1 MAAADP
7 PTTEQQLARWLGLAL
22 APLTEVAVDPA
33 RRAKLLGELGFT
45 PPAEIPDLGLDTAH
59 LTALGTA
66 TDALIAAIATGSAG
80 ADEYAAVLLA
90 VIDVVG
96 DVLTMGDRLAAVLD
110 LTYLQVSRIAEL
122 LPERLLHWMLVE
134 QLRRNAPLLLGFLTA
149 LGLVDDGEPG
159 GAPYPRLRL
168 DRLGLLTNPGA
179 LLTDVYG
186 WGTADPN
193 LELALDRLVLLLLT
207 VWSPATFEISA
218 EAALAA
224 ATDGDTVPN
233 DPNAVGPDD
242 YDRPDEARLPVV
254 AGEVYGVDLDAGV
267 TLRLVD
273 SGGVRRAALALSP
286 FLNGDATIAVP
297 LGSGAWLLAAGV
309 AGEVSFDA
317 VTITPG
323 PDGRGV
329 TVTPPGGVVGGGR
342 VTLGLS
348 RQNADGT
355 PVRLFSI
362 AGVAVSEAT
371 SVGVALTAG
380 ASTTGALDLGVEL
393 TLAGGVARFG
403 TGAADGFMAKA
414 LPPGGIEVTL
424 DLTLGWATERGF
436 YVRGGAG
443 LEISIPIHTTYFGI
457 LTIDTVD
464 LAVAL
469 RETGALDTAVA
480 ATFRVE
486 LGPVK
491 AAVEKMG
498 VRARLEFPPGGGN
511 LGPAQLG
518 MAFRPPDGAGLA
530 LNAGPVSGGGYVLND
545 PDNGRYGGILQLRIA
560 DTVAVTAIG
569 LIATKLPDGRRGFSL
584 LVVITAEF
592 PPIQLGLGFTLN
604 GVGGLFGAHRSMD
617 LAALRAGVRNR
628 GIDSVL
634 FPVDPVANAPRVI
647 RDLEAFF
654 PVTEGQFCVG
664 LMVAIG
670 WGTPTLVKAE
680 IGIVVELPSPVRI
693 ALLGRLSVVL
703 PDEDAA
709 VVSLKV
715 VVLGTI
721 DFAAKELAI
730 DASIYDSRIAVFG
743 ISGDFALRL
752 SYGATPAFAV
762 AIGGFNPRFTPPPGF
777 PELARVQI
785 SLATSDN
792 PRLRLEAYLANTP
805 TTVQAGARLDL
816 YVEADLGAL
825 GLFTAGAWLYFDA
838 LVYLLPKLSFV
849 VDLGGGIAIARNG
862 RPFLSAQLVLTLEGP
877 QPVHGCGYAEID
889 FFGKHRLPIDVTVG
903 PEQLVLVLPPG
914 DPIAALLTA
923 LGLADNWSA
932 QLPGVGG
939 AGLVQLRNLGDVAE
953 DLLLV
958 HPFGAITFSQRVAP
972 LDVPIDTFEGAP
984 PPPGAAVL
992 SPRVLIGGLAATG
1005 SEVREAFPAGQ
1016 FFSLSD
1022 DEKLTGE
1029 AFPRFC
1035 SGLTGLAVPERTVAP
1050 PPTVA
1055 GGEGY
1060 ETAVLNPESWWPE
1073 PHDEPYAFAHT
1084 TLDVLVGTGAA
1095 GRASTRTTGAA
1106 GFTGEPLGIAVAE
1119 KSYQLAGTGDL
1130 SPAAGSWA
1138 TATEADLERG
1148 GDAALQ
1154 VVGAHEVDA

>member
-1 MAAADP
+1 MAAQDP
-7 PTTEQQLARWLGLAL
+7 PTTEHQLALWLGLAL

-33 RRAKLLGELGFT
+33 RRAKLLADLGFT
-45 PPAEIPDLGLDTAH
+45 PPAEIPDLGLDAAH
-59 LTALGTA
+59 LTALDTA
-66 TDALIAAIATGSAG
+66 TDDLFAAIAAG
-80 ADEYAAVLLA
+80 DASADEYAAVLLA
-90 VIDVVG
+90 VVNMVG
-96 DVLTMGDRLAAVLD
+96 DVLAMGDRLTAVLD
-110 LTYLQVSRIAEL
+110 AAYLQVSRIAEL

-134 QLRRNAPLLLGFLTA
+134 QLRHNAPLLGLLTA

-159 GAPYPRLRL
+159 GASYPRLRL
-168 DRLGLLTNPGA
+168 DRLGLLMNPGA
-179 LLTDVYG
+179 LLADVYG

-193 LELALDRLVLLLLT
+193 LELALDRLVLMLRM
-207 VWSPATFEISA
+207 VWSPATFGISV

-224 ATDGDTVPN
+224 ATDDSTVPR
-233 DPNAVGPDD
+233 AVDADD
-242 YDRPDEARLPVV
+242 YGRPDEARLPVV
-254 AGEVYGVDLDAGV
+254 AREVYGVDLDAGV

-273 SGGVRRAALALSP
+273 ADGVRRAALALSP
-286 FLNGDATIAVP
+286 ILDGDATVTVP
-297 LGSGAWLLAAGV
+297 LGSGAWLLAVGV
-309 AGEVSFDA
+309 KGEVSFDA
-317 VTITPG
+317 VTIAPG
-323 PDGRGV
+323 PGGQGV
-329 TVTPPGGVVGGGR
+329 TVTPPGGVVAGGR
-342 VTLGLS
+342 VTLGLT

-355 PVRLFSI
+355 PVRLFTV
-362 AGVAVSEAT
+362 AGVAVLEAR
-371 SVGVALTAG
+371 SVGVAFAAG
-380 ASTTGALDLGVEL
+380 ASTTGGLDLGVEL
-393 TLAGGVARFG
+393 TLVGGVVRFG

-414 LPPGGIEVTL
+414 LPPGGIEATL

-443 LEISIPIHTTYFGI
+443 LEISIPVHTTYLSV

-469 RETGALDTAVA
+469 RETGTLDAAVA

-486 LGPVK
+486 LGPAK

-498 VRARLEFPPGGGN
+498 VSARLEFPPGGGN

-518 MAFRPPDGAGLA
+518 MAFRPPDGASLS
-530 LNAGPVSGGGYVLND
+530 LNAKPVSGGGYVRND
-545 PDNGRYGGILQLRIA
+545 PDKGRYGGILQLRIA

-584 LVVITAEF
+584 LVIITAQF

-604 GVGGLFGAHRSMD
+604 GLGGLFGAHRSMD

-634 FPVDPVANAPRVI
+634 FPIDPVGNSLRVV
-647 RDLEAFF
+647 RDVEAFF

-664 LMVAIG
+664 LMAAIG

-680 IGIVVELPSPVRI
+680 IGVVVELPSPVRI

-721 DFAAKELAI
+721 DFAAQELAI

-752 SYGATPAFAV
+752 NYGATPAFAV
-762 AIGGFNPRFTPPPGF
+762 AIGGFNPRFAPPPGF

-785 SLATSDN
+785 SLTTSDN

-816 YVEADLGAL
+816 YAEADLGIL
-825 GLFTAGAWLYFDA
+825 GMFSASAWLYFDA
-838 LVYLLPKLSFV
+838 LVYLLPKLTFI

-862 RPFLSAQLVLTLEGP
+862 KPFLSAQLVLTLEGP
-877 QPVHGCGYAEID
+877 QPVHGYGYAEID

-903 PEQLVLVLPPG
+903 PEPSPLVLPPG
-914 DPIAALLTA
+914 DPITALLTA
-923 LGLADNWSA
+923 LGSAGNWSA
-932 QLPGVGG
+932 QLPSAGG
-939 AGLVQLRNLGDVAE
+939 AGLVQLRDLGDVAE

-958 HPFGAITFSQRVAP
+958 HPFGAIAFSQRVAP

-984 PPPGAAVL
+984 PPPDAAVL
-992 SPRVLIGGLAATG
+992 SPRVSIGGLAATG
-1005 SEVREAFPAGQ
+1005 SQVREAFPAGQ
-1016 FFSLSD
+1016 FFTLSD

-1035 SGLTGLAVPERTVAP
+1035 SGLAGLTVPERAVTP
-1050 PPTVA
+1050 PPAVA

-1073 PHDEPYAFAHT
+1073 PHDEPYAFANA
-1084 TLDVLVGTGAA
+1084 TLDVLVGTSAA
-1095 GRASTRTTGAA
+1095 GRAPTRTTGAA
-1106 GFTGEPLGIAVAE
+1106 GFTGEPLGIAVVE
-1119 KSYQLAGTGDL
+1119 KSYRLASTADL
-1130 SPAAGSWA
+1130 APAAGSWA
-1138 TATEADLERG
+1138 TATEADLARG
-1148 GDAALQ
+1148 GDTGLQ
-1154 VVGAHEVDA
+1154 VVGAHEVGV